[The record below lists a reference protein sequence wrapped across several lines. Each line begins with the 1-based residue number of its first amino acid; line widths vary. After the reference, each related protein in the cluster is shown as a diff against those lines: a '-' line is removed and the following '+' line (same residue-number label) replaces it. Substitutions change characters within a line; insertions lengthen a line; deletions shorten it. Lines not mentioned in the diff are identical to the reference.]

1 MAYTWQDY
9 KGLDDTARAI
19 GRKVEAVKADPAS
32 FGVLS
37 TGERLAVA
45 LVLNRFDLL
54 AEQKYTMLEA
64 VERLGDEWLRSAIL
78 VAKAMDA

>member
-9 KGLDDTARAI
+9 KDLDDTARAI
-19 GRKVEAVKADPAS
+19 GRKVEMVKADPTA

-37 TGERLAVA
+37 AGERLAVA

-54 AEQKYTMLEA
+54 TDQK
-64 VERLGDEWLRSAIL
+64 
-78 VAKAMDA
+78 

>member
-9 KGLDDTARAI
+9 KDLDDTARAI
-19 GRKVEAVKADPAS
+19 GRKVEMVKADPVA

-54 AEQKYTMLEA
+54 ADQKYTMLEA
-64 VERLGDEWLRSAIL
+64 VDRLGDDWLRSAIL
-78 VAKAMDA
+78 VAKAMDG